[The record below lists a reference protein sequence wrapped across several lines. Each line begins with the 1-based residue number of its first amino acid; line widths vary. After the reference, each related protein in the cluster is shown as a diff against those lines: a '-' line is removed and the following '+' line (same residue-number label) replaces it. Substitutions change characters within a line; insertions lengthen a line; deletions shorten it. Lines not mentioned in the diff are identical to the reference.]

1 MINSTP
7 GRKSGQKGKI
17 MDCSKTINFFPELKR
32 LCDSRDRCAAD
43 AANKEQC
50 PMLGLAFCGSSA
62 TDVSA
67 EKIIKAVDNLQKWSD
82 EHPEKTYAQ
91 DFFEKFPKAQSNPDG
106 TPFVCRKRIYGGI
119 HSTLENC
126 DYTGACYKC
135 WNEPMNDEETKGA

>member
-17 MDCSKTINFFPELKR
+17 MDCNKTTNFLAELQR
-32 LCDSRDRCAAD
+32 LCDSRDRCMAN

-50 PMLGLAFCGSSA
+50 PMFGFCEEALTKIGIKDA
-62 TDVSA
+62 TKLIEA
-67 EKIIKAVDNLQKWSD
+67 IQKWSD
-82 EHPEKTYAQ
+82 EHPKKTYVQ
-91 DFFEKFPKAQSNPDG
+91 DFLEKFPDAQSCSDG
-106 TPFVCRKRIYGGI
+106 SPFVCRKRIYGGI

-135 WNEPMNDEETKGA
+135 WNEPMNDE